1 MKILIT
7 GITGLLG
14 SHLAKEFYGTGEI
27 HGLKRKNSKT
37 DLLGELAQKI
47 TWHEGDVMDYQS
59 LEEAFTDMDLIIHAA
74 GLVSFSNKDKEQLL
88 KVNHEGTANVV
99 NVMLE
104 KGIQRLIHISSV
116 AALGRTPDQNTVDEN
131 HKWVDSPWNTPYA
144 ISKYFGELE
153 VWRGVQEGLQAMV
166 VNPSV
171 LLAKA
176 SGDRSSTAIYS
187 YVEKELPFYPKGS
200 INYIDIR
207 DAAKLTYLLYQNNC
221 WGERYI
227 LNKESLPYRHF
238 FEALARQMDKKVP
251 SIAVNSTLIN
261 LGLIWNSLLGLFGKK
276 NILNK
281 QTARLAQLHT
291 HFENSKINKALDFQ
305 YTPLSETI
313 KWAVNKN

>member
-14 SHLAKEFYGTGEI
+14 SHLAREFHPLGEI
-27 HGLKRKNSKT
+27 HGLKRAHSKT
-37 DLLGELAQKI
+37 SLLGDLASKI
-47 TWHEGDVMDYQS
+47 TWHEGDVTDYQS
-59 LEEAFTDMDLIIHAA
+59 LEEAFTDMDIIIHAA
-74 GLVSFSNKDKEQLL
+74 GLVSFSEKDKESLL

-104 KGIQRLIHISSV
+104 KGIKKLIHVSSV
-116 AALGRTPDQNTVDEN
+116 AALGRTPEQNSVDEN

-144 ISKYFGELE
+144 ISKYFAELE

-171 LLAKA
+171 LLAKV
-176 SGDRSSTAIYS
+176 SGQRSSTAIYA
-187 YVEKELPFYPKGS
+187 YVERELPFYPKGS

-207 DAAKLTYLLYQNNC
+207 DAAKLTYLLYQKNC

-227 LNKESLPYRHF
+227 LSKESLPYQRF
-238 FEALARQMDKKVP
+238 FKTLAQQMDKKAP
-251 SIAVNSTLIN
+251 TIEVNGALIF
-261 LGLIWNSLLGLFGKK
+261 LGLIWNKFLSVFGKK

-281 QTARLAQLHT
+281 QTAQLAQLHT
-291 HFENSKINKALDFQ
+291 HFENGKIKKTLDFQ
-305 YTPLSETI
+305 YTPLEETI
-313 KWAVNKN
+313 KWAMNEK